1 MLNINSNEKKKLK
14 FGISVAG
21 VQARDLRGALRLTVE
36 GVEYGF
42 PVTIVEGDVEVE
54 IPPLRNLIAEVD
66 AEKRYE
72 VKLELIANDTYII
85 PWQDVAKIKTPVRV
99 EVSES
104 IQEEDEKVEEVKI
117 GVTKVD
123 EEDIKEAKTQKETEK
138 MMSKHQEKERFKELK
153 PKDQRKIKELQK
165 LIKSQPKPKSKF
177 RKMLEK

>member
-1 MLNINSNEKKKLK
+1 MLSINSNEKKKLK

-36 GVEYGF
+36 EVEYGF
-42 PVTIVEGDVEVE
+42 PVKIVEGDVEVE

-66 AEKRYE
+66 SEKRYE
-72 VKLELIANDTYII
+72 VKLELIANDTYIV
-85 PWQDVAKIKTPVRV
+85 PWSDVAKIKTPISV

-117 GVTKVD
+117 GITKVD
-123 EEDIKEAKTQKETEK
+123 EETVEEP
-138 MMSKHQEKERFKELK
+138 K
-153 PKDQRKIKELQK
+153 PKPKPKKKIEEKIKIDK
-165 LIKSQPKPKSKF
+165 PKIKSKF